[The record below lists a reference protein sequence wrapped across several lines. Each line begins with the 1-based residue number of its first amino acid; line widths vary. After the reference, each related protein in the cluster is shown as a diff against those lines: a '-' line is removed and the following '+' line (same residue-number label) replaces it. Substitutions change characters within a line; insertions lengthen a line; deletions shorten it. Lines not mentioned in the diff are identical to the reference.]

1 MRKIKKQKKKTKLTF
16 RQLIMRTVKTF
27 FFLVFLCLAG
37 AGIWGFKTG
46 FIQNKWKEAKL
57 SFHQT
62 MGQAG
67 FSVDE
72 VFIENRV
79 RTSFAALQKAAAV
92 EQGMPMTQI
101 DIHAMKERI
110 KVLPWVKDV
119 TIERKLPNQLF
130 IRLTERRP
138 IALWQKNGQHHPLD
152 EDGNVID
159 VSPKGLEY
167 LLITVGEDAPH
178 QTPELINELIKYPE
192 LNRRAM
198 SAVRVGG
205 RRWNLILDKV
215 DNGLEIYLPEDGVA
229 ETLARL
235 DRLNR
240 EHDLLNRQL
249 KRIDLRLPDRL
260 IVQTIDN
267 QPIEPL
273 RPKMKPIQ
281 GGHDV

>member
-1 MRKIKKQKKKTKLTF
+1 MRKIKKQRKKAKLTF
-16 RQLIMRTVKTF
+16 RQSVARIVKIF
-27 FFLVFLCLAG
+27 FFFVFLCLIG
-37 AGIWGFKTG
+37 AGVWSFKTG
-46 FIQNKWKEAKL
+46 YLQDKWINAQL
-57 SFHQT
+57 FFHQS
-62 MGQAG
+62 MGKAG
-67 FSVDE
+67 FSVED
-72 VFIENRV
+72 VFIQNRV
-79 RTSFAALQKAAAV
+79 RTSFSSLQKAIAV
-92 EQGMPMTQI
+92 DQNMPMTQV

-110 KVLPWVKDV
+110 KSLPWVKDV
-119 TIERKLPNQLF
+119 IIERKLPNQLF
-130 IRLTERRP
+130 IHLTERRP
-138 IALWQKNGQHHPLD
+138 IALWQKNGRHHPLD
-152 EDGNVID
+152 EEGNVIN

-178 QTPELINELIKYPE
+178 HTPELVNELVKYPE

-198 SAVRVGG
+198 SAIRIGG

-215 DNGLEIYLPEDGVA
+215 DDGLEIYLPEDGVP
-229 ETLARL
+229 ETLERL

-267 QPIEPL
+267 RPIEPL
-273 RPKMKPIQ
+273 RPKMKPLT